1 MMLLRAWDT
10 HYCHSNG
17 IPDEVR
23 SIKRYFAVCIHSP
36 TNPYK
41 YSSFIDSVLKASSDF
56 RRTDRDTIYHS
67 GPVSYGFAFVSPSS
81 GPLRSRIHPR
91 LVTRLAGSP

>member
-10 HYCHSNG
+10 HCHSNG
-17 IPDEVR
+17 IPDEV
-23 SIKRYFAVCIHSP
+23 RYFAVCIHSP

-41 YSSFIDSVLKASSDF
+41 YSSFVDSVLKASSDF

-67 GPVSYGFAFVSPSS
+67 GPVSNGLAFVPPSS
-81 GPLRSRIHPR
+81 GPLWSRIHPR
-91 LVTRLAGSP
+91 LVTRLSGSP